1 MCEEMRSVF
10 LVCAR
15 LRSAQRINGLP
26 QGQKPEGIYVM
37 DANVPSEFLQDIGL
51 IAATLLSERAV

>member
-1 MCEEMRSVF
+1 MCEEMRSIF

-26 QGQKPEGIYVM
+26 QGQKPEGIYLM
-37 DANVPSEFLQDIGL
+37 DANVPGELDS
-51 IAATLLSERAV
+51 